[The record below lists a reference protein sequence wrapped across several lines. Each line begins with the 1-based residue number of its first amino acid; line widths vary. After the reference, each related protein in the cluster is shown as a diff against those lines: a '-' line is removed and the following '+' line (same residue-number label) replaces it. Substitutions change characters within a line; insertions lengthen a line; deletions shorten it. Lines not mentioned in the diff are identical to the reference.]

1 MTPASQVWHM
11 IFCCWLVG
19 RLFGWLV
26 GWLVVWLVGRLVGW
40 LADGLGELLAE
51 ICTLLN
57 AILVLYIKYLTQ
69 AIGRNLSLLSD
80 TL

>member
-1 MTPASQVWHM
+1 MAYD
-11 IFCCWLVG
+11 FL
-19 RLFGWLV
+19 LLV
-26 GWLVVWLVGRLVGW
+26 GWSDVWLVGRLVGW

>member
-1 MTPASQVWHM
+1 MAYD
-11 IFCCWLVG
+11 FLLLVG
-19 RLFGWLV
+19 WLAV
-26 GWLVVWLVGRLVGW
+26 WLVVWLVGWLVGW
-40 LADGLGELLAE
+40 LADGLGDLLAE
-51 ICTLLN
+51 ICIVLN

>member
-1 MTPASQVWHM
+1 MAYD
-11 IFCCWLVG
+11 FL
-19 RLFGWLV
+19 LLV
-26 GWLVVWLVGRLVGW
+26 GWSVVWLVGRLVGW
-40 LADGLGELLAE
+40 LADGLGDWLAE
-51 ICTLLN
+51 VGTLLN

>member
-1 MTPASQVWHM
+1 MAYD
-11 IFCCWLVG
+11 FL
-19 RLFGWLV
+19 LLV
-26 GWLVVWLVGRLVGW
+26 GWSDVWLVGRLVGW
-40 LADGLGELLAE
+40 LADGLGDWLAE
-51 ICTLLN
+51 VCIVLN